1 MTSLN
6 ESVFTWAAPP
16 LKFGHG
22 ALDEVGAELAARG
35 CGSVLVLADAGVVAT
50 GIPERVMDSVRAQG
64 IEARL
69 YGTVG
74 VEPTDVS
81 INEAVAFA
89 REGEWDAYVAVGGGS
104 VIDTAKAVNLLT
116 THDGELLD
124 FVTPPIG
131 GGQAPTKP
139 LKPLIAIPTTAGTGS
154 ESTTICVIDMLDL
167 HLKAGISHPALRPAL
182 AIVDPVT
189 TMSMPPEV
197 TAASGMDVL
206 SHALESYTSVRFDA
220 KPAPEDP
227 MQRPAFCGSNPISDV
242 WCEMALS
249 LVGKNLRRAV
259 MNGRDMQAREQM
271 LLASTYAGAG
281 FGNAGTHLPH
291 ANAYPIAGAVKGYQA
306 TGYPE
311 MPMVPHG
318 QAVSVTAPHV
328 FRWTYPG
335 DPQRHLHAA
344 ELLSGQTFTQT
355 DGADALAGVL
365 SQLMADIGIPSDLG
379 HFGYG
384 EADVDNLVAGAM
396 KQTRQLS
403 VVPRPVTS
411 EALAGIFRSALRGAS

>member
-22 ALDEVGAELAARG
+22 ALDEVGPELAARA
-35 CGSVLVLADAGVVAT
+35 CRSVLVLADAGVVAT
-50 GIPERVMDSVRAQG
+50 GLPQRVMDSIDAAG
-64 IEARL
+64 IDVEL
-69 YGTVG
+69 YGSVG

-81 INEAVAFA
+81 ITEAVTFA
-89 REGEWDAYVAVGGGS
+89 RERPWDAYVAVGGGS

-131 GGQAPTKP
+131 GGRAPTEP

-167 HLKAGISHPALRPAL
+167 HLKAGISHSALRPSL

-189 TMSMPPEV
+189 TMTMPPEV

-206 SHALESYTSVRFDA
+206 SHALESYTSVRFDT
-220 KPAPEDP
+220 KPAPDDP
-227 MQRPAFCGSNPISDV
+227 MTRPAFCGANPISDV
-242 WCEMALS
+242 WCEKALS
-249 LVGKNLRRAV
+249 LVGQNLRRAV

-271 LLASTYAGAG
+271 LLASTCAGSG

-306 TGYPE
+306 SGYPQ

-335 DPQRHLHAA
+335 DPGRHLRAA
-344 ELLSGQTFTQT
+344 ELLSGRTFTET

-365 SQLMADIGIPSDLG
+365 SELMSDIGIPSRLTD
-379 HFGYG
+379 FGYG
-384 EADVDNLVAGAM
+384 EDDVDTLVSGAM
-396 KQTRQLS
+396 KQTRQLA
-403 VVPRPVTS
+403 VVPRPVTPD
-411 EALAGIFRSALRGAS
+411 ALAGIFRSALRGDS